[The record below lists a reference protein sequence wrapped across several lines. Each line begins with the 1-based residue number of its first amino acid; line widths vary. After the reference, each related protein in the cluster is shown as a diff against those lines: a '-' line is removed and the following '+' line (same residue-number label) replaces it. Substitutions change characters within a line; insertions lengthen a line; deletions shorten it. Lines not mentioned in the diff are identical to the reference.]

1 VFFAHW
7 EFADPSFEETASQSE
22 WKFVVFFSAA
32 ILGLA
37 LSIPVF
43 ARLAG
48 GRIARR
54 LSFIAAGG
62 AALASVSNVV
72 EDGLGREW
80 AFFVTAFGAGLLLI
94 GLTGLAAA
102 LYFGRRGYFRLL
114 ALIPMGTIGAVLLY
128 VVAGGPL
135 MLVTWSVAAL
145 LAVVVPRDR
154 RFVPETF

>member
-1 VFFAHW
+1 
-7 EFADPSFEETASQSE
+7 
-22 WKFVVFFSAA
+22 
-32 ILGLA
+32 
-37 LSIPVF
+37 
-43 ARLAG
+43 
-48 GRIARR
+48 